1 MELAGISAI
10 VGATLFY
17 HGYYDNIMLY
27 PALLCC
33 WLITLKRPTLGNTIL
48 AALITVS
55 LSAPVSLFFALPGY
69 QMFQVL
75 TWLTAGIVLIL
86 RIASGQ
92 AASSPLAIGLLPFNP
107 LGAKPD
113 LPGSS
118 RSVRRP

>member
-17 HGYYDNIMLY
+17 HGYYDNTMLY

-33 WLITLKRPTLGNTIL
+33 WLITFKRPTLGNTIL
-48 AALITVS
+48 LMLVTTS
-55 LSAPVSLFFALPGY
+55 LSGPVSLFLELPGY
-69 QMFQVL
+69 QLFQVL
-75 TWLTAGIVLIL
+75 AWLTAGIVLLL

-92 AASSPLAIGLLPFNP
+92 AASPLAIGPLPFSP
-107 LGAKPD
+107 PRAKPD